1 MTVTSLRDTTA
12 TMTTGG
18 VCLDHLQPRQDRQG
32 RTLQQSPSDPSQNY
46 ILPRAPA
53 DEGRQQAPCTPPGH
67 LTPGGTL
74 PTNLSPG
81 GTLPL
86 DLSPGGTLPL
96 NPSPGGPAEPTL
108 HPGATTATTTR
119 PRSTSGRPPSASMTS
134 LGQGAGRAAPPA
146 PACRAGRGQPGPAGP
161 PPPPPGP
168 RTASSRS

>member
-1 MTVTSLRDTTA
+1 MTGTSLRDTTA

-18 VCLDHLQPRQDRQG
+18 VYLGHPQPRQDHQG
-32 RTLQQSPSDPSQNY
+32 RTLQQTPSDPSQNC

-67 LTPGGTL
+67 LTPGEIL
-74 PTNLSPG
+74 PTN
-81 GTLPL
+81 
-86 DLSPGGTLPL
+86 LSPGGTLPL

-134 LGQGAGRAAPPA
+134 QGQGAGRAAPPA

-161 PPPPPGP
+161 PPPSPGP